1 MIYLPKTFY
10 LIGKFWLGEF
20 KGFIKV
26 GDNKEEIL
34 KLFNER
40 YSSCDFGV
48 TEESFKLYKVEEV
61 EEVSNK
67 C

>member
-1 MIYLPKTFY
+1 MIDLSKTFY
-10 LIGKFWLGEF
+10 LIAEFWLGEF
-20 KGFIKV
+20 KGFIKI

-48 TEESFKLYKVEEV
+48 TEQSFKLYEV
-61 EEVSNK
+61 EAKEIK
-67 C
+67 YDR